1 MSRPLRRP
9 VFVVIR
15 LVLFQP
21 DIPQNA
27 GAMMRLAAC
36 MGISLDLVE
45 PCGFPLD
52 DQRMKRAGMD
62 YLAMLDLVRHTSWT
76 EFRKSPGGRL
86 VLLTTGGNTS
96 HVDFAFRP
104 DDRIVVGRESA
115 GVPAE
120 VHDAADARIRIPM
133 LPGIRSINV
142 AQAAAI
148 AVSEAL
154 RQTGQFP

>member
-1 MSRPLRRP
+1 L
-9 VFVVIR
+9 IR

-36 MGISLDLVE
+36 MGVPLDLVE

-62 YLAMLDLVRHTSWT
+62 YIGLLDLTRHVSWT
-76 EFRKSPGGRL
+76 SFRQSTGGRL
-86 VLLTTGGNTS
+86 VLLTTAGDS
-96 HVDFAFRP
+96 RHVDFAFRP
-104 DDRIVVGRESA
+104 DDRIIVGRESA
-115 GVPAE
+115 GVPDD
-120 VHDAADARIRIPM
+120 VHRDVSARIRIPM
-133 LPGIRSINV
+133 RAGVRSLNV

-148 AVSEAL
+148 GLAEAL
-154 RQTGQFP
+154 RQMEQLPP

>member
-1 MSRPLRRP
+1 
-9 VFVVIR
+9 VIR

-36 MGISLDLVE
+36 MGIPLDLIE

-76 EFRKSPGGRL
+76 AFLGSPGGRL
-86 VLLTTGGNTS
+86 VLLTTAADTR
-96 HVDFAFRP
+96 HTDFAFRS
-104 DDRIVVGRESA
+104 DDRIIVGRESS
-115 GVPAE
+115 GVPPE
-120 VHDAADARIRIPM
+120 IHQCVDARIRIPM
-133 LPGIRSINV
+133 RPDVRSINV

-148 AVSEAL
+148 GIAEAL
-154 RQTGQFP
+154 RQTGQFPR

>member
-1 MSRPLRRP
+1 
-9 VFVVIR
+9 VIR

-27 GAMMRLAAC
+27 GAMMRLSAC

-52 DQRMKRAGMD
+52 DQRMRRAGMD
-62 YLAMLDLVRHTSWT
+62 YLPLLDMVRHSSW
-76 EFRKSPGGRL
+76 ESFRKTPGGRL
-86 VLLTTGGNTS
+86 VLLTTSGEMS
-96 HVDFAFRP
+96 HADFAFRP

-115 GVPAE
+115 GVPIE
-120 VHDAADARIRIPM
+120 VHQGVDARIRIPM
-133 LPGIRSINV
+133 RPGIRSINV

-148 AVSEAL
+148 GVAEAL
-154 RQTGQFP
+154 RQTGQLP

>member
-1 MSRPLRRP
+1 
-9 VFVVIR
+9 VIR

-36 MGISLDLVE
+36 MGVSVDLVE

-62 YLAMLDLVRHTSWT
+62 YIDKLDLVRHRSWAA
-76 EFRKSPGGRL
+76 FREAPGGRL
-86 VLLTTGGNTS
+86 VLMTTSGETS
-96 HVDFAFRP
+96 HVDFAFRR
-104 DDRIVVGRESA
+104 DDRIVMGRESA
-115 GVPAE
+115 GVPVD
-120 VHDAADARIRIPM
+120 VHQGVDARVRIPM
-133 LPGIRSINV
+133 RPGIRSLNV

-148 AVSEAL
+148 AVTEAL
-154 RQTGQFP
+154 RQTGQLP

>member
-1 MSRPLRRP
+1 
-9 VFVVIR
+9 
-15 LVLFQP
+15 
-21 DIPQNA
+21 
-27 GAMMRLAAC
+27 MMRLAAC

>member
-1 MSRPLRRP
+1 VSRPLRRP

>member
-1 MSRPLRRP
+1 
-9 VFVVIR
+9 VIR

-27 GAMMRLAAC
+27 GAMMRLSAC

-45 PCGFPLD
+45 PCGFPID

-62 YLAMLDLVRHTSWT
+62 YLSMLDLVRHTSW
-76 EFRKSPGGRL
+76 EAFRKIPGGRL
-86 VLLTTGGNTS
+86 ILLTTAGDVS
-96 HVDFAFRP
+96 HADFAFRP

-115 GVPAE
+115 GVPPE

-133 LPGIRSINV
+133 RPGIRSINV

-148 AVSEAL
+148 GVAEAL
-154 RQTGQFP
+154 RQTGQLP

>member
-1 MSRPLRRP
+1 
-9 VFVVIR
+9 

-45 PCGFPLD
+45 PCGFPID
-52 DQRMKRAGMD
+52 ERRMDRDMRRAGMD
-62 YLAMLDLVRHTSWT
+62 YLEMLDLVRHISWDA
-76 EFRKSPGGRL
+76 FRKVPGGRL
-86 VLLTTGGNTS
+86 VLLTTTGDVS
-96 HVDFAFRP
+96 HVDFAFQP

-115 GVPAE
+115 GVPPE

-133 LPGIRSINV
+133 RPGIRSINV

-148 AVSEAL
+148 GVAEAL
-154 RQTGQFP
+154 RQTGQFPR

>member
-1 MSRPLRRP
+1 
-9 VFVVIR
+9 

-45 PCGFPLD
+45 PCGFPID
-52 DQRMKRAGMD
+52 ERRMDRDMRRAGMD
-62 YLAMLDLVRHTSWT
+62 YLEMLDLVRHISWDA
-76 EFRKSPGGRL
+76 FRKVPGGRL
-86 VLLTTGGNTS
+86 VLLTTTGDVS
-96 HVDFAFRP
+96 HVDFAFQP

-115 GVPAE
+115 GVPPE

-133 LPGIRSINV
+133 RPGIRSINV

-148 AVSEAL
+148 GVSEAL
-154 RQTGQFP
+154 RQTGQFPR

>member
-1 MSRPLRRP
+1 
-9 VFVVIR
+9 VIR

-52 DQRMKRAGMD
+52 ERRMKRAGMD
-62 YLAMLDLVRHTSWT
+62 YLAMLDLVRHTSWS
-76 EFRKSPGGRL
+76 EFRKTPGGRL
-86 VLLTTGGNTS
+86 VLLTTAGDVS
-96 HVDFAFRP
+96 HADFAFHA

-115 GVPAE
+115 GVPQD
-120 VHDAADARIRIPM
+120 VHNEADARIRIPM
-133 LPGIRSINV
+133 RPGIRSINV

-148 AVSEAL
+148 GVAEAL
-154 RQTGQFP
+154 RQTGQLPL

>member
-1 MSRPLRRP
+1 
-9 VFVVIR
+9 VIR

-52 DQRMKRAGMD
+52 DQRMRRAGMD
-62 YLAMLDLVRHTSWT
+62 YIPLLDIVRHSSW
-76 EFRKSPGGRL
+76 ESFRKIPGGRL
-86 VLLTTGGNTS
+86 VLLTTAGHVS
-96 HVDFAFRP
+96 HADFAFRP

-115 GVPAE
+115 GVPLE
-120 VHDAADARIRIPM
+120 VHQGVDARIRIPM
-133 LPGIRSINV
+133 RPGIRSINV

-148 AVSEAL
+148 GVAEAL
-154 RQTGQFP
+154 RQTGQLP